1 MVFLIRIH
9 LQEALLIAQYNVPQK
24 GDQGDVA
31 RIQRKLA
38 ELHFRK
44 GRDDEGANLLRRAE
58 EVRKELQGP
67 EWESSGDSEWSYNLL
82 VSCYYR

>member
-1 MVFLIRIH
+1 
-9 LQEALLIAQYNVPQK
+9 LIAQYNVPQK

-31 RIQRKLA
+31 RVQRRLA

-44 GRDDEGANLLRRAE
+44 GREVEGQNLFEIAE
-58 EVRKELQGP
+58 MARKEIQGP
-67 EWESSGDSEWSYNLL
+67 EWETSGDSEWSYNLL